1 MPIDPEPS
9 LPPSGAPP
17 GVPSG
22 GFPSGELEL
31 PWEPPDGYQLQSAAP
46 SATPNLGHTMLFGLL
61 VLVAF
66 LIIGAGF
73 GLMLKYVTPH
83 LHESTEQMK
92 NDPRLVIPIEA
103 VAYAI
108 AAGGAALLLPLFWG
122 RSFSQGVHWR
132 ARFVRHRW
140 WVLAA
145 IGVITSVVVQV
156 LSNFLPIPKELPIDK
171 LFTESVGV
179 WLIAIF
185 GVTVA
190 PAFEE
195 LAFRGFL
202 LPSLASAWDWAVQR
216 GRPRRGNPRRSLTA
230 ADPAQL
236 PAEGA
241 WQHQVAMD
249 DSRSPYPAF
258 TPERSGRWQ
267 QYGRRISAKLGV
279 DPGEDPAWS
288 LPAVIFGTVITSICF
303 ALMHG
308 AQLAHSVAPL
318 AVLFVVSVVLC
329 LTRLLFHSLAASTL
343 VHSFYN
349 ATIFVMLFIGTDGF
363 RHLEKLNK

>member
-1 MPIDPEPS
+1 MPIDSEPS
-9 LPPSGAPP
+9 FPPPSPP
-17 GVPSG
+17 ASG
-22 GFPSGELEL
+22 IQTGEFALSGEGAGMMTI
-31 PWEPPDGYQLQSAAP
+31 DSTAAP
-46 SATPNLGHTMLFGLL
+46 SATPNLGHTMLFGVL

-66 LIIGAGF
+66 MIIGAGF
-73 GLMLKYVTPH
+73 GMMLKYVMPH
-83 LHESTEQMK
+83 LHETTEQMK

-103 VAYAI
+103 LAYAI
-108 AAGGAALLLPLFWG
+108 AAGGAFLVLPLFWR
-122 RSFSQGVHWR
+122 RSFGEGVHWR
-132 ARFVRHRW
+132 SQFVLRRW
-140 WVLAA
+140 WVLAG
-145 IGVITSVVVQV
+145 IGVITSVGVQA

-171 LFTESVGV
+171 LFTQSVGV

-202 LPSLASAWDWAVQR
+202 LPSLASAWDWVVAR
-216 GRPRRGNPRRSLTA
+216 GRRTRAIAP
-230 ADPAQL
+230 ADTAQL
-236 PAEGA
+236 SADAAFQSP
-241 WQHQVAMD
+241 VAL
-249 DSRSPYPAF
+249 SPQASP
-258 TPERSGRWQ
+258 TTGDGGRWRT
-267 QYGRRISAKLGV
+267 YGRMINADRGADAAPDAAP
-279 DPGEDPAWS
+279 DPSWS
-288 LPAVIFGTVITSICF
+288 LPALIFGTVITSIGF

-308 AQLAHSVAPL
+308 AQLAHSFAPL

-329 LTRLLFHSLAASTL
+329 LTRLVFHSLAASTL

>member
-9 LPPSGAPP
+9 LPPSGAPR
-17 GVPSG
+17 GAPS

-31 PWEPPDGYQLQSAAP
+31 PWQPADGYQFDSAP
-46 SATPNLGHTMLFGLL
+46 SSATPNLGHTLLFGLL

-73 GLMLKYVTPH
+73 GLVLKYVTPH

-92 NDPRLVIPIEA
+92 NDPRLVIPLEA

-132 ARFVRHRW
+132 ARFIRHRW
-140 WVLAA
+140 WVLAG
-145 IGVITSVVVQV
+145 IGVVTSVVVQV

-216 GRPRRGNPRRSLTA
+216 GKPRRSLTA

-236 PAEGA
+236 AAEGA
-241 WQHQVAMD
+241 WQHPVAMD
-249 DSRSPYPAF
+249 DSRSTYAAF

-279 DPGEDPAWS
+279 DPGEDPGWS

-318 AVLFVVSVVLC
+318 VVLFVVSVVLC

>member
-9 LPPSGAPP
+9 FPPSSPPASGAPP
-17 GVPSG
+17 SSVQP
-22 GFPSGELEL
+22 GELDL
-31 PWEPPDGYQLQSAAP
+31 PREPDGVMALDGAAAP
-46 SATPNLGHTMLFGLL
+46 ATPNLGHTLLFGLM
-61 VLVAF
+61 VLIAF
-66 LIIGAGF
+66 ILIGASF
-73 GLMLKYVTPH
+73 GLVLKYVAPH
-83 LHESTEQMK
+83 LHESGEQMK

-103 VAYAI
+103 AAYAI
-108 AAGGAALLLPLFWG
+108 AAGGASLLLPLFWG
-122 RSFSQGVHWR
+122 RSFREGVHWR
-132 ARFVRHRW
+132 PQFVRSRW

-145 IGVITSVVVQV
+145 IGVVTSVLVQV

-171 LFTESVGV
+171 LFTQSIGV

-202 LPSLASAWDWAVQR
+202 LPSLASAWDWAVTR
-216 GRPRRGNPRRSLTA
+216 GRRTRRVAAPDSAWLA
-230 ADPAQL
+230 AD
-236 PAEGA
+236 GA
-241 WQHQVAMD
+241 WQQPVAMD
-249 DSRSPYPAF
+249 GSFAPHASP
-258 TPERSGRWQ
+258 TPKRVGLLQ
-267 QYGRRISAKLGV
+267 TYGTLLSP
-279 DPGEDPAWS
+279 DPGADPAWS
-288 LPAVIFGTVITSICF
+288 LPAIIFGTVITSIGF

-308 AQLAHSVAPL
+308 AQLAHSFAPL

-329 LTRLLFHSLAASTL
+329 LTRLVFHSLAASTL